1 MLSTPTASGN
11 TMLVMAGKKGS
22 QPEGFDAWFRDALR
36 DREITQSEFARK
48 TGISQPLVSN
58 WVNGKRTPSI
68 LSAKAIADGLDVPIE
83 LVLGRL
89 GLDPRNQIPPG
100 LERVWGLITTT
111 EMTPDR
117 IAGLE
122 ATLQAWA
129 DMDRRRR
136 QG

>member
-1 MLSTPTASGN
+1 MVA
-11 TMLVMAGKKGS
+11 MAGKKHS
-22 QPEGFDAWFRDALR
+22 NPDRFDEWFRDALAS
-36 DREITQSEFARK
+36 REMSQSDFARRS
-48 TGISQPLVSN
+48 GISTSLVSN
-58 WVNGKRTPSI
+58 WFNGQRIPTL
-68 LSAKAIADGLDVPIE
+68 LSAKAIANALNVPIE

>member
-1 MLSTPTASGN
+1 MVA
-11 TMLVMAGKKGS
+11 MAGKKQS
-22 QPEGFDAWFRDALR
+22 TPDNFDGWFRDALAER
-36 DREITQSEFARK
+36 DMSQSDFARK
-48 TGISQPLVSN
+48 SGISTSLVSN
-58 WVNGKRTPSI
+58 WFNGQRTPSM
-68 LSAKAIADGLDVPIE
+68 LSAKAIADTLNVPIE
-83 LVLGRL
+83 LVLARL

>member
-1 MLSTPTASGN
+1 MAQVSGLDHDDPNNYPVLTDFFWQMMETALLCDATRVASLSFGN
-11 TMLVMAGKKGS
+11 TAFRFSMPWLDAPLI
-22 QPEGFDAWFRDALR
+22 PEVNTGERKVH
-36 DREITQSEFARK
+36 EI
-48 TGISQPLVSN
+48 
-58 WVNGKRTPSI
+58 
-68 LSAKAIADGLDVPIE
+68 IA
-83 LVLGRL
+83 RL